1 MYVLYLTERDRFI
14 IKEISRFRG
23 CLGKQI
29 IKLANFGSRR
39 SCDQRLKN
47 LIDNGY
53 LERKRYVYGIAGVY
67 RITNK
72 SKKVLGIDLPI
83 STIRLE
89 QLEHDLL
96 VVDVYLYLKNKLNL
110 SDNDFLTEK
119 EFRHRQGFNSRT
131 HIPDLIYRHNNKFYC
146 VEVELSL
153 KAKSRL
159 EKNINKNYVS
169 FSGQKWF
176 IRHSNNRLYSWLKDF
191 SLIYPD
197 IEIISIEVI
206 NID

>member
-1 MYVLYLTERDRFI
+1 MFYITERDELI

-29 IKLANFGSRR
+29 IKLADFGSRR
-39 SCDQRLKN
+39 SCDQRLKK

-72 SKKVLGIDLPI
+72 AKKYLGIDLPI
-83 STIRLE
+83 STIRLD

-110 SDNDFLTEK
+110 TTNDFLTEK
-119 EFRHRQGFNSRT
+119 EFRHEQGFNSRT
-131 HIPDLIYRHNNKFYC
+131 HIPDLIYKFDGKVYC

-159 EKNINKNYVS
+159 EKNINNNYVS
-169 FSGQKWF
+169 YNGQKWY
-176 IRHSNNRLYSWLKDF
+176 IRHSNNRLYSWLKEF
-191 SLIYPD
+191 SSIYPD
-197 IEIISIEVI
+197 IEIINIEVI
-206 NID
+206 NVN